1 MTSLIAFFIAIT
13 FGTANIA
20 IDNPTSPAQEYT
32 YSTDDGV
39 GISGQGGQKT
49 ENPDPN
55 RRG

>member
-20 IDNPTSPAQEYT
+20 IDNPTPPAQEYT